1 MPRRTGGYFQIQQEM
16 SHKEKHVELFCL
28 EMTEMFA
35 LYLVG
40 LDCVYEAQSCIKL
53 HSEER

>member
-1 MPRRTGGYFQIQQEM
+1 M
-16 SHKEKHVELFCL
+16 ELFCL

-40 LDCVYEAQSCIKL
+40 LDCAYKAQSCIKL
-53 HSEER
+53 HSEEI